1 MNAYQRPKVAYS
13 NTVAASSG
21 SPADLIADP
30 LYADSENDH
39 HYRSERNP
47 KDR

>member
-1 MNAYQRPKVAYS
+1 LFTDSVPSPSS
-13 NTVAASSG
+13 N

-30 LYADSENDH
+30 LGADGKHNHRE
-39 HYRSERNP
+39 RSEGNP

>member
-30 LYADSENDH
+30 LYADGKHNH
-39 HYRSERNP
+39 REREGNP